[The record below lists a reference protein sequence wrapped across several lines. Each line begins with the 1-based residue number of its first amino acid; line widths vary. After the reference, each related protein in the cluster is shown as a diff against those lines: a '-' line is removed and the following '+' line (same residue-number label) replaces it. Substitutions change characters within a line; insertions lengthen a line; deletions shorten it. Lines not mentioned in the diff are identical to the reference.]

1 MTRPGTTRVNRLLAR
16 LFQEPDLLARLR
28 SEPERVFEQAG
39 LTAQESAALRDGS
52 FGALER
58 IGVHPVLRMHYQMA
72 VNPDLGKHVTVRDFL
87 PLLDAGSHDG

>member
-39 LTAQESAALRDGS
+39 LTAQESAAAS
-52 FGALER
+52 PFA
-58 IGVHPVLRMHYQMA
+58 
-72 VNPDLGKHVTVRDFL
+72 
-87 PLLDAGSHDG
+87 